1 MPIDFSLNGVQSLL
15 FSLAILLAPVPHFWS
30 LLDKTHLNC
39 RRQTHLPNFR
49 PSATISQEHE
59 VYYWIL
65 AWVKKNTTSS
75 AIRIEDQIKKGQ
87 LFGRLTPNIG
97 EQIIGNNASAS
108 STII

>member
-1 MPIDFSLNGVQSLL
+1 MAIDFSLNGMQSLL

-30 LLDKTHLNC
+30 LLAFFL
-39 RRQTHLPNFR
+39 
-49 PSATISQEHE
+49 

-87 LFGRLTPNIG
+87 LFGRLTPNIAHG
-97 EQIIGNNASAS
+97 ILTRYGGRLLWIKLGD
-108 STII
+108 TPTGPYLHIT